1 MEVDVPGKGKT
12 TQKKPRDPNQPIVQ
26 FFLVI
31 IPDTLRQEHFY
42 IAVKNKIN
50 SDNPIISQ
58 FVTAKTI
65 NRDNDRIYLNIVRQ
79 INAKLGGDLWRM
91 NFGTEISNKTMLVGI
106 DVCHKG
112 KQSIIGFVATYDQYM
127 CKYYTQASPQ
137 GQKGQEIISSNIL
150 QEYFGS
156 ALQAYRDFNKG
167 ELPE

>member
-1 MEVDVPGKGKT
+1 MSLHNRSSIEDFKDAINSYFRDYVDVKKGGKKGGAPVKD
-12 TQKKPRDPNQPIVQ
+12 QPQQPIVQ

-31 IPDTLRQEHFY
+31 IPDTLRQETFY
-42 IAVKNKIN
+42 TAVKNKIN

-58 FVTAKTI
+58 FVTSKTI

-127 CKYYTQASPQ
+127 CKYYTQASP
-137 GQKGQEIISSNIL
+137 
-150 QEYFGS
+150 
-156 ALQAYRDFNKG
+156 
-167 ELPE
+167 